1 MGIRMLGVRMA
12 ALKEIGI
19 LLQAAIA
26 HIYAAITLLHCKR
39 DRERE
44 REGGGGGGGETQAEN
59 HHKTWHAHS
68 DEPLPCGLTRL

>member
-44 REGGGGGGGETQAEN
+44 REGGGRDT
-59 HHKTWHAHS
+59 S
-68 DEPLPCGLTRL
+68 